1 MCLGVPGK
9 VLDTGDSAS
18 PMPMGTIDV
27 EGESRPCCFAYVP
40 DVEVGNYV
48 LFQHGFAIDIVA
60 EEDAQAT
67 LHTMRSFDML
77 NQ

>member
-9 VLDTGDSAS
+9 VLTTGDKAS

-27 EGESRPCCFAYVP
+27 EGEERPCCFAYVP
-40 DVEVGNYV
+40 EVEEGNYV

-60 EEDAQAT
+60 EEDAHAT

-77 NQ
+77 NK